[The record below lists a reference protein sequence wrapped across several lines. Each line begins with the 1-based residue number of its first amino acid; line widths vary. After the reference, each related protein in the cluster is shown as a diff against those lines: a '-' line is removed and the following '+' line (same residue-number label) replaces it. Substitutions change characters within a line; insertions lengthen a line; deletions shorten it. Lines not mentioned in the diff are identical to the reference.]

1 MLSKRTQYALKAL
14 GLLAANYQKGP
25 VLIAEIAK
33 SKKIP
38 VKFLESILLDLKRS
52 GILESQKGRGGG
64 YYLKLDPRETTIAS
78 VMRVIEGPIALL
90 PCVSLNFYERC
101 EECDEKR
108 CKLNKVMA
116 QVRDATLGVLE
127 KKTIADL
134 S

>member
-14 GLLAANYQKGP
+14 GLLAANYQQGP

-33 SKKIP
+33 AKKIP

-64 YYLKLDPRETTIAS
+64 YYLKQDPRQTTIAA
-78 VMRVIEGPIALL
+78 VMRAIEGPIALL
-90 PCVSLNFYERC
+90 PCVSLNFYQRC

-108 CKLNKVMA
+108 CKLNKVMVL
-116 QVRDATLGVLE
+116 VRDATLGVLE

-134 S
+134 